1 MPLSEKRDVM
11 DKSEWFAKS
20 TIYIFS
26 IGVLAAL
33 FGFFVFSA
41 GLAYADKASFCG
53 SCHSM
58 QFVYQTWGESVHKQF
73 TCGDCHLPQDS
84 FAHKLYI
91 KSENGIR
98 HVYHETLRDYPEN
111 IKVTPT
117 AKAIAN
123 QNCLRCHATTVEN
136 TFMAAGGQSCIKCHR
151 GVVHGQN
158 VVKGGVPV
166 E

>member
-1 MPLSEKRDVM
+1 
-11 DKSEWFAKS
+11 
-20 TIYIFS
+20 
-26 IGVLAAL
+26 
-33 FGFFVFSA
+33 
-41 GLAYADKASFCG
+41 
-53 SCHSM
+53 M